1 MRALVKEKDL
11 NIVKSKLESALYQ
24 RVSSMKDARDAAESL
39 KKGTLQKFGK
49 AGKGSA
55 KSKYVQ
61 VSLHK
66 GTTTGSGFEPGAVR
80 LSYSETENSAT
91 LSTCKVT
98 AVKTAD
104 NMAAKWTGLT
114 FSLEAIID
122 NDTKLLV
129 FACKDTKERDEWIAV
144 VKDGFKRVET
154 EAENMQALFQLT
166 LNFNK
171 EKLGIR
177 VEEQIKKPEGDA
189 ELCLDEKKEDIPA
202 PTEEDKAD
210 TATAEDIPAPAADD
224 AAVEEK
230 EADPEPPC
238 TLFVT
243 AISDKDLEEKGL
255 RKSMSLLKLND
266 IEIDG
271 LPYSKQLAM
280 LTGTDKP
287 FTITFSGPSYLKL
300 GQDNNVT
307 AFPAILK
314 QLTAAEKNDAQASFL
329 LLIKGSQFEKEYDA
343 AEDKNA
349 AITALLSNQHKLST
363 LLTSVEV
370 HSADL

>member
-166 LNFNK
+166 LTFNK

-224 AAVEEK
+224 AAAEEK

-280 LTGTDKP
+280 LTG
-287 FTITFSGPSYLKL
+287 
-300 GQDNNVT
+300 
-307 AFPAILK
+307 
-314 QLTAAEKNDAQASFL
+314 
-329 LLIKGSQFEKEYDA
+329 
-343 AEDKNA
+343 
-349 AITALLSNQHKLST
+349 
-363 LLTSVEV
+363 
-370 HSADL
+370 

>member
-166 LNFNK
+166 LTFNK

-189 ELCLDEKKEDIPA
+189 APA
-202 PTEEDKAD
+202 
-210 TATAEDIPAPAADD
+210 APAADEGEKAAPAAED
-224 AAVEEK
+224 ADAAPAAEAAVEEK

-243 AISDKDLEEKGL
+243 AISDKDLEEKG
-255 RKSMSLLKLND
+255 
-266 IEIDG
+266 
-271 LPYSKQLAM
+271 P
-280 LTGTDKP
+280 
-287 FTITFSGPSYLKL
+287 
-300 GQDNNVT
+300 
-307 AFPAILK
+307 
-314 QLTAAEKNDAQASFL
+314 
-329 LLIKGSQFEKEYDA
+329 
-343 AEDKNA
+343 
-349 AITALLSNQHKLST
+349 
-363 LLTSVEV
+363 
-370 HSADL
+370 